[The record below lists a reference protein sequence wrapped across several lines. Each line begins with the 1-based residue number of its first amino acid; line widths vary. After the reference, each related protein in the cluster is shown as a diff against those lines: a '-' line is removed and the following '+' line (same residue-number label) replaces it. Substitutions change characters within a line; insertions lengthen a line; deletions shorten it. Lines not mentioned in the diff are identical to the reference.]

1 MKRIGE
7 VAKET
12 GVTTATLRFYESENL
27 ISSSRSASGIRTFSE
42 EDVSSVHFI
51 RHMLSTDMSVLEL
64 RRYVELQREGNQ
76 RNKLVK
82 IVRAHRERITNQIEI
97 LNRNLRLVDRK
108 IEIYETD
115 GNEEDLFDLFRSNS
129 CE

>member
-1 MKRIGE
+1 
-7 VAKET
+7 
-12 GVTTATLRFYESENL
+12 
-27 ISSSRSASGIRTFSE
+27 
-42 EDVSSVHFI
+42 
-51 RHMLSTDMSVLEL
+51 MLSTDMSVLEL

-76 RNKLVK
+76 RDKLVK
-82 IVRAHRERITNQIEI
+82 IVWAHRERITNQIEI

-115 GNEEDLFDLFRSNS
+115 GNEEGLFELFRSNS

>member
-1 MKRIGE
+1 
-7 VAKET
+7 
-12 GVTTATLRFYESENL
+12 
-27 ISSSRSASGIRTFSE
+27 
-42 EDVSSVHFI
+42 
-51 RHMLSTDMSVLEL
+51 MLSTDMSVLEL

-76 RNKLVK
+76 RDKLVK
-82 IVRAHRERITNQIEI
+82 IVWAHRERITNQIEI

-115 GNEEDLFDLFRSNS
+115 GNEEDLFELFRSNS

>member
-27 ISSSRSASGIRTFSE
+27 IFPGRSASGIRTFSE

>member
-1 MKRIGE
+1 
-7 VAKET
+7 
-12 GVTTATLRFYESENL
+12 
-27 ISSSRSASGIRTFSE
+27 
-42 EDVSSVHFI
+42 
-51 RHMLSTDMSVLEL
+51 MLSTDMSVLEL

-76 RNKLVK
+76 RDKLVK

-115 GNEEDLFDLFRSNS
+115 GNEEDLFNLFRSNS

>member
-1 MKRIGE
+1 
-7 VAKET
+7 
-12 GVTTATLRFYESENL
+12 
-27 ISSSRSASGIRTFSE
+27 
-42 EDVSSVHFI
+42 
-51 RHMLSTDMSVLEL
+51 MLSTDMSVLEL

-115 GNEEDLFDLFRSNS
+115 GNEADLFDLFRSNS

>member
-1 MKRIGE
+1 
-7 VAKET
+7 
-12 GVTTATLRFYESENL
+12 
-27 ISSSRSASGIRTFSE
+27 
-42 EDVSSVHFI
+42 
-51 RHMLSTDMSVLEL
+51 MLSTDMSVLEL

-115 GNEEDLFDLFRSNS
+115 GNEEDLFNLFRSNS